1 MKRALIQNIKVY
13 PYTSGEAI
21 DRERFL
27 SGVLAVKVGTPT
39 GSPTGLAVKVTL
51 TESDTADGTF
61 TPASDKLIPVGNK
74 PLDDDGSISIAT
86 DAQGGALV
94 NLDLD
99 LVGCKKYIKAAY
111 SVVCTGGTSAACTA
125 TAAVALGDAAEMP
138 V

>member
-27 SGVLAVKVGTPT
+27 PGVLAVKVGTPT

-99 LVGCKKYIKAAY
+99 LVGCKKYIKAAC

-125 TAAVALGDAAEMP
+125 TAAVVLGDAAEMP